1 MATIKNVRQIM
12 MPEHGG
18 QVEVV
23 YDVGDCK
30 YIMPTDSAYA
40 EVQSWID
47 DGNTVVGYSSTGIS
61 TPNFI
66 TQSRAS

>member
-47 DGNTVVGYSSTGIS
+47 DGNTVLTNLLS
-61 TPNFI
+61 
-66 TQSRAS
+66 